1 MKKVLSLLVAFM
13 LMFSVI
19 PFGSLTAEAA
29 SYNASAALAY
39 AEKNWDSGVEM
50 CAGFVSNCLTAG
62 GIDIMERRVCNLYN
76 SLKGIYGT
84 AYTLETSG
92 PYIYLSDNSGKLSA
106 GDPVFYYCDSCNSFQ
121 HAILCGG
128 QDSNGRMT
136 DYAHNN
142 AHHNSTTYISWGCPD
157 CGAVDWIMYSV
168 HVAGSSAHVHSYKK
182 TITKAA
188 TCTSKGVATYTCS
201 CGSSY
206 TEDVAATGHK
216 ETLVYDKFPSVYS
229 TGTQHKECSVCHA
242 TLSSKT
248 TVAKVTADANGDGK
262 VNSADAIVI
271 LKYSTG
277 DKSAITCE
285 SNKCNADANG
295 DGKINSIDALV
306 ILNISTGSVNV

>member
-1 MKKVLSLLVAFM
+1 MKKVLSLLIAITLVFT
-13 LMFSVI
+13 VI
-19 PFGSLTAEAA
+19 PFGSLTANAA

-39 AEKNWDSGVEM
+39 AENNWDSGVEM

-62 GIDIMERRVCNLYN
+62 GINIMERRVSGLYN
-76 SLKGIYGT
+76 ALKGEYGT
-84 AYTLETSG
+84 AYALKTSG

-106 GDPVFYYCDSCNSFQ
+106 GDPVFYYCDNCNTFQ

-142 AHHNSTTYISWGCPD
+142 AHHNTTTYISWGCSD

-168 HVAGSSAHVHSYKK
+168 HVAGSSSHSHSYKK

-188 TCTSKGVATYTCS
+188 TCTSKGVATYKCS
-201 CGSSY
+201 CGSNY
-206 TEDVAATGHK
+206 TEDIAATGHK
-216 ETLVYDKFPSVYS
+216 ETWVYDKLPSVYS
-229 TGTQHKECSVCHA
+229 TGTKHKECSVCHES
-242 TLSSKT
+242 LSAKT
-248 TVAKVTADANGDGK
+248 SVAKLTADANGDGK

-277 DKSAITCE
+277 NTSAISGE
-285 SNKCNADANG
+285 KNRLNADANG
-295 DGKINSIDALV
+295 DGKINSMDALV
-306 ILNISTGSVNV
+306 ILNIATGSVSI